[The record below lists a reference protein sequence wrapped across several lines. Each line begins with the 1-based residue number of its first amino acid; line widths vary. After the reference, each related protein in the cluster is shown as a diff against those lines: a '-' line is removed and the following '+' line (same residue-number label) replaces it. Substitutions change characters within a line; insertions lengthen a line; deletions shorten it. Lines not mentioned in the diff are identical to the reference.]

1 MFNKDLLIKIIGKT
15 LSCRSGVDKSGH
27 YYLHGEYAAEH
38 VKTVVY
44 TFIQK
49 YLLCSSCDKPE
60 VNLKYKNGKI
70 KQKCR
75 ACGSNVY
82 LQNCKEEIIHIIA
95 PFDIYTFRHLKRRF
109 IISFFYKKNWNHF
122 MLINITYIYKMNA
135 VIIDNCIVSKFM
147 GNGLKI
153 RPISLE
159 QKINPSF
166 NINSLKKITYGSRL
180 NDNKIIQRLSDG
192 ILKYED
198 LNFNSAF

>member
-1 MFNKDLLIKIIGKT
+1 
-15 LSCRSGVDKSGH
+15 
-27 YYLHGEYAAEH
+27 
-38 VKTVVY
+38 
-44 TFIQK
+44 
-49 YLLCSSCDKPE
+49 
-60 VNLKYKNGKI
+60 
-70 KQKCR
+70 
-75 ACGSNVY
+75 
-82 LQNCKEEIIHIIA
+82 
-95 PFDIYTFRHLKRRF
+95 
-109 IISFFYKKNWNHF
+109 
-122 MLINITYIYKMNA
+122 MNA

-180 NDNKIIQRLSDG
+180 NDNKIIQQLSDG